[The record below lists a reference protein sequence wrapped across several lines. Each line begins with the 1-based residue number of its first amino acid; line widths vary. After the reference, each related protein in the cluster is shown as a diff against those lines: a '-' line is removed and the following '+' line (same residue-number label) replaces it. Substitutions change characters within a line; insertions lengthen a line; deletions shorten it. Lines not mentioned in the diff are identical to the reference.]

1 MQELV
6 LVTGGAG
13 FIGSYI
19 VDELV
24 RRGYRVRVL
33 DNLDPQVHGDN
44 ANVPEYLNEGAEF
57 INGDVRNPDDV
68 RKAID
73 GVEIIFHEAA
83 VVGVGQSM
91 YEIKKYMDVNTLG
104 TANLLEQI
112 IKCKGKIKKLIVAS
126 SMSIYGEGGYECSK
140 CGRIS
145 PKLRPTSQLE
155 KRQWEMECHICG
167 EHAKPIP
174 TNEEKPLNST
184 SIYAI
189 SKKDQE
195 EMCLCIG
202 RAYNIPTVALRYF
215 NTYGPRQALSNPYTG
230 VAAIFSSRLLNDHTP
245 IIYEDGLQ
253 SRDFVHVKDIVQ
265 ANMLAMESGNANYEM
280 FNVGTGRRLSIL
292 DIANAL
298 ISRLNFSKLNFKGK
312 SEITYQFREGDIRH
326 CYADISKIKEK
337 LKYSSKH
344 KFEDGIEELVH
355 WVKEQH
361 AEDRVEQARKELE
374 NRCLTK

>member
-1 MQELV
+1 MRELV

-24 RRGYRVRVL
+24 ERGYRVRVL

-44 ANVPEYLNEGAEF
+44 ADVPEYLNKEAEF
-57 INGDVRNPDDV
+57 MKGDVRNSDDV
-68 RKAID
+68 GKAID

-83 VVGVGQSM
+83 TVGVGQSM

-112 IKCKGKIKKLIVAS
+112 IKRKGKVKKLIVAS

-140 CGRIS
+140 CGRVS

-155 KRQWEMECHICG
+155 KRQWEMKCHICG
-167 EHAKPIP
+167 EDAKPVP

-265 ANMLAMESGNANYEM
+265 ANMLAMESDPESIRDEM
-280 FNVGTGRRLSIL
+280 FNVGTGRRLSVL

-298 ISRLNFSKLNFKGK
+298 ISRLDFNGK

-337 LKYSSKH
+337 LGYSSKH

>member
-1 MQELV
+1 M
-6 LVTGGAG
+6 
-13 FIGSYI
+13 
-19 VDELV
+19 
-24 RRGYRVRVL
+24 
-33 DNLDPQVHGDN
+33 
-44 ANVPEYLNEGAEF
+44 
-57 INGDVRNPDDV
+57 
-68 RKAID
+68 K
-73 GVEIIFHEAA
+73 
-83 VVGVGQSM
+83 
-91 YEIKKYMDVNTLG
+91 
-104 TANLLEQI
+104 
-112 IKCKGKIKKLIVAS
+112 
-126 SMSIYGEGGYECSK
+126 
-140 CGRIS
+140 
-145 PKLRPTSQLE
+145 
-155 KRQWEMECHICG
+155 CHICG
-167 EHAKPIP
+167 EDANPIP
-174 TNEEKPLNST
+174 TSEEKPLNST

-230 VAAIFSSRLLNDHTP
+230 VAAIFSSRLLNNHTP

-253 SRDFVHVKDIVQ
+253 SRDFVHVKDIAQ

-298 ISRLNFSKLNFKGK
+298 ISRLNFSGLNFNGK
-312 SEITYQFREGDIRH
+312 PDITYQFREGDIRH

-337 LKYSSKH
+337 LGYSPKH
-344 KFEDGIEELVH
+344 KFEDGIEELVN

>member
-1 MQELV
+1 MRELV

-24 RRGYRVRVL
+24 KRGYRVRVL

-44 ANVPEYLNEGAEF
+44 ADVPEYLNEDAEF

-73 GVEIIFHEAA
+73 GVEIVFHEAA
-83 VVGVGQSM
+83 AVGVGQSM
-91 YEIKKYMDVNTLG
+91 YEIRKYIDVNTLG
-104 TANLLEQI
+104 TANLLEAI
-112 IKCKGKIKKLIVAS
+112 IKRKGKIKKLIVAS
-126 SMSIYGEGGYECSK
+126 SMSIYGEGEYECSK

-145 PKLRPTSQLE
+145 PKLRPVAQLE
-155 KRQWEMECHICG
+155 KRQWEMKCHICG
-167 EHAKPIP
+167 EDAKPIH

-230 VAAIFSSRLLNDHTP
+230 VAAIFSSRLLNNHTP

-253 SRDFVHVKDIVQ
+253 SRDFVHVKDIAQ
-265 ANMLAMESGNANYEM
+265 ANMLAMECDKSNYEM

-298 ISRLNFSKLNFKGK
+298 ISRLNFKGK
-312 SEITYQFREGDIRH
+312 PEITYQFREGDIRH
-326 CYADISKIKEK
+326 CYSDISKIKEK
-337 LKYSSKH
+337 LGYSPKH
-344 KFEDGIEELVH
+344 KFEDGIEELVN

-361 AEDRVEQARKELE
+361 AEDRVEQAKVELE
-374 NRCLTK
+374 ERGLTK

>member
-1 MQELV
+1 MRELV

-24 RRGYRVRVL
+24 KRGYRVRVL

-44 ANVPEYLNEGAEF
+44 ADVPEYLNKKAEF
-57 INGDVRNPDDV
+57 MKGDVRNPDDV

-73 GVEIIFHEAA
+73 SVEIIFHEAA
-83 VVGVGQSM
+83 AVGVGQSM

-104 TANLLEQI
+104 TANLLEAI
-112 IKCKGKIKKLIVAS
+112 IKKRKGKIKKLIVAS
-126 SMSIYGEGGYECSK
+126 SMSIYGEGEYECSK

-145 PKLRPTSQLE
+145 PKLRPVAQLE
-155 KRQWEMECHICG
+155 KRQWEMKCHICG
-167 EHAKPIP
+167 EDAKPIP

-230 VAAIFSSRLLNDHTP
+230 VAAIFSSRLLNNHTP

-253 SRDFVHVKDIVQ
+253 SRDFVHVKDIAQ
-265 ANMLAMESGNANYEM
+265 ANMLAMECDKAN
-280 FNVGTGRRLSIL
+280 
-292 DIANAL
+292 
-298 ISRLNFSKLNFKGK
+298 
-312 SEITYQFREGDIRH
+312 
-326 CYADISKIKEK
+326 
-337 LKYSSKH
+337 
-344 KFEDGIEELVH
+344 
-355 WVKEQH
+355 
-361 AEDRVEQARKELE
+361 
-374 NRCLTK
+374 